1 MMLVADKVQPG
12 GMGPTRTS
20 EIAPERPAL
29 LPLVK
34 LKLTCADVQLA
45 KVTVA
50 VPT

>member
-1 MMLVADKVQPG
+1 MMLLADSAHPG
-12 GMGPTRTS
+12 GTGPTRPS